1 MALAEFLDDPHGE
14 RYVPSTMKTRL
25 FRTRP
30 CRRLVVTIAAL
41 AILATLLPSAW
52 AQDPQDEIP
61 FDPDVRRGTLGNG
74 LTYYIKV
81 NPEPPDRIQLRLG
94 VKAGS
99 VLEEESERGLAHYL
113 EHMAFNGTASFAGN
127 EIIDYLESIGSAF
140 GPDLNAYT
148 SFDETVYLLEVPTDP
163 DVVATAFDIFSEWAY
178 AMTLDPEEVE
188 KERGV
193 VLEEWRL
200 GRGADQRIRD
210 QQFPVLFGDS
220 QYSVR
225 LPIGLQEVI
234 ETASADDLRG
244 FYERWYR
251 PDLMAFV
258 AVGDLDPD
266 EMEALIREHFAPPPE
281 GAADFPRAYRTD
293 TSTDRTLFPVPPHA
307 DLRVNVATD
316 PEENLTALWIYHK
329 VPAQVGHDRA
339 AYRRLLVDGLFAR
352 MINARLYERGREA
365 DPPFL
370 AAGSGRSLL
379 VGDAATLYMAA
390 YLDKDRIPRGLDTL
404 LEEMQRVVQHGFTAT
419 ELEREKA
426 NMLRAIESAW
436 HEKDQRPSRR
446 LAEEYLRH
454 FLDGESV
461 PGVDAEYALQQEMLP
476 EITVEDVNRIAEPW
490 RGIHNAVVLLS
501 GPDGIPAGPETE
513 EELIAK
519 VTGGPS
525 LEVAAYDDAAS
536 DAPLLAEIPEPGA
549 IVAEESIDAVD
560 AVRWTLSNGVTVISK
575 QTDFRDDEV
584 LLAATSPGGT
594 SLVEDADY
602 VAALSADSLVSGS
615 GVGEHDVVTLAKLLA
630 GNTASLSPYIGGLFE
645 GFTGDSSPDD
655 LETLFQLVT
664 LYATAPRLDA
674 DYYESYSSNLR
685 SQAET
690 RLSQP
695 DAVFSDTYRSAIS
708 QDHFRTRPFTLEWV
722 EELNLERSTAIYHDR
737 FGDLGDFTFILVGA
751 FDWDELRSLAA
762 TYLAT
767 LPAGGRVETWR
778 DVGIDPPPGI
788 EERIVRQGIDE
799 RSMTQIA
806 FAGDMEWSRE
816 ASLELEALGE
826 MLQIRLRERVR
837 EELGGTYS
845 IGIGAS
851 ASDLPDPE
859 YRITVWFSSDPDR
872 ADELFEEVLIG
883 VDWAREGAEQMYLNT
898 AKEILRS
905 SREEQLRRNG
915 FWLGQ
920 IRGAV
925 QRGEP
930 FEAIDGFDERLDALT
945 LEQVTEAAR
954 RYLSRDRYVRVVLL
968 PEESESGSE

>member
-1 MALAEFLDDPHGE
+1 
-14 RYVPSTMKTRL
+14 MKARL
-25 FRTRP
+25 FRIRP
-30 CRRLVVTIAAL
+30 GHHRTVAVIAAVAAL
-41 AILATLLPSAW
+41 VTLLPSAW

-163 DVVATAFDIFSEWAY
+163 DVIATAFDIFSEWAY

-220 QYSVR
+220 RYSVR

-293 TSTDRTLFPVPPHA
+293 TPTDRTLFPVPPHA

-454 FLDGESV
+454 FLDGEPV

-525 LEVAAYDDAAS
+525 LQIAAYDDAAS

-549 IVAEESIDAVD
+549 IVAEDSIGAVD
-560 AVRWTLSNGVTVISK
+560 AVRWTLSNGVTVIAK

-584 LLAATSPGGT
+584 LLSATSPGGT

-602 VAALSADSLVSGS
+602 VAALTADSLASGS
-615 GVGEHDVVTLAKLLA
+615 GVGEHDVVALEKLLA

-655 LETLFQLVT
+655 LETLFQLVA

-737 FGDLGDFTFILVGA
+737 FGDLGDFTFIIVGA
-751 FDWDELRSLAA
+751 FDWDELRSLTA

-767 LPAGGRVETWR
+767 LPAAGRVETWR

-816 ASLELEALGE
+816 ASLELSALGE

-851 ASDLPDPE
+851 TSDLPDPE

-930 FEAIDGFDERLDALT
+930 FAAIAGFDERLDALT

-954 RYLSRDRYVRVVLL
+954 RYLSRDRYVRVVLV

>member
-1 MALAEFLDDPHGE
+1 M
-14 RYVPSTMKTRL
+14 
-25 FRTRP
+25 
-30 CRRLVVTIAAL
+30 AAL
-41 AILATLLPSAW
+41 IAVAALVALLPAAW
-52 AQDPQDEIP
+52 AQDPQDEIA
-61 FDPDVRRGTLGNG
+61 FDPEVRRGTLGNG
-74 LTYYIKV
+74 MTYYIKV

-113 EHMAFNGTASFAGN
+113 EHMAFNGTASFEGN

-163 DVVATAFDIFSEWAY
+163 AVVATAFDIFSEWAY

-200 GRGADQRIRD
+200 GRGAGQRIRD

-266 EMEALIREHFAPPPE
+266 EMEALIREHFAPAPE

-293 TSTDRTLFPVPPHA
+293 APTDRTLFPVPPHP

-316 PEENLTALWIYHK
+316 PEENLTQLWIYHK

-339 AYRRLLVDGLFAR
+339 AYRRLLVDRLFAG
-352 MINARLYERGREA
+352 MINARLYERGRAA

-404 LEEMQRVVQHGFTAT
+404 LEEMQRVVQHGFTPT

-436 HEKDQRPSRR
+436 HEKDQRPSQR

-454 FLDGESV
+454 FLDGEPV
-461 PGVDAEYALQQEMLP
+461 PGVDAEYALYQEMLP

-513 EELIAK
+513 AELTAK
-519 VTGGPS
+519 VIGAPS
-525 LEVAAYDDAAS
+525 LEVAAYDDEAS
-536 DAPLLAEIPEPGA
+536 DKPLLAEIPEPGV
-549 IVAEESIDAVD
+549 IVAEEAIDAVD
-560 AVRWTLSNGVTVISK
+560 AVRWTLSNGVTVIAM

-584 LLAATSPGGT
+584 LLSATSPGGT

-602 VAALSADSLVSGS
+602 VAALTADSLVSGS
-615 GVGEHDVVTLAKLLA
+615 GVGEHDVVALDKLLA

-664 LYATAPRLDA
+664 LYATAPRLDQ
-674 DYYESYSSNLR
+674 DYYQSYSSNLR
-685 SQAET
+685 SQAES
-690 RLSQP
+690 RLLQP

-708 QDHFRTRPFTLEWV
+708 QDHFRTRPFTLELL
-722 EELNLERSTAIYHDR
+722 EDLSLERSTAIYHDR
-737 FGDLGDFTFILVGA
+737 FGDLGDFTFIIVGA
-751 FDWDELRSLAA
+751 FDWDALRSLTA
-762 TYLAT
+762 TYLAS
-767 LPAGGRVETWR
+767 LPSSGRVETWR
-778 DVGIDPPPGI
+778 DVGIDPPPAI
-788 EERIVRQGIDE
+788 EERIVRQGVDE
-799 RSMTQIA
+799 RSITRVA
-806 FAGDMEWSRE
+806 FAGEMEWSR
-816 ASLELEALGE
+816 
-826 MLQIRLRERVR
+826 
-837 EELGGTYS
+837 GG
-845 IGIGAS
+845 GA
-851 ASDLPDPE
+851 
-859 YRITVWFSSDPDR
+859 
-872 ADELFEEVLIG
+872 
-883 VDWAREGAEQMYLNT
+883 
-898 AKEILRS
+898 
-905 SREEQLRRNG
+905 
-915 FWLGQ
+915 
-920 IRGAV
+920 GAV
-925 QRGEP
+925 GP
-930 FEAIDGFDERLDALT
+930 S
-945 LEQVTEAAR
+945 AR
-954 RYLSRDRYVRVVLL
+954 CCRSACA
-968 PEESESGSE
+968 SGSGRNWAAPTRSGSALPARPFPIPNTRSRSGSPAIRSAPTSCSRRC

>member
-1 MALAEFLDDPHGE
+1 
-14 RYVPSTMKTRL
+14 MKARL
-25 FRTRP
+25 SRIRQ
-30 CRRLVVTIAAL
+30 CRRLVAAIAAVAAL
-41 AILATLLPSAW
+41 VTLLPAAW
-52 AQDPQDEIP
+52 AQEPQTELP
-61 FDPDVRRGTLGNG
+61 FDPEVRRGTLGNG
-74 LTYYIKV
+74 LTYYVKV

-94 VKAGS
+94 VRAGS
-99 VLEEESERGLAHYL
+99 VLEQESERGLAHFL

-148 SFDETVYLLEVPTDP
+148 SFDETVYLLELPTDA
-163 DVVATAFDIFSEWAY
+163 DVVAKGFDILSEWAY

-188 KERGV
+188 RERGV

-200 GRGADQRIRD
+200 GQGADQRIRD
-210 QQFPVLFGDS
+210 RQFPVLFGDS

-225 LPIGLQEVI
+225 LPIGLPEVI
-234 ETASADDLRG
+234 ETASAGDLRG

-251 PDLMAFV
+251 PDLMAVV

-281 GAADFPRAYRTD
+281 GAAEFPRAYRPD
-293 TSTDRTLFPVPPHA
+293 PSTDRTQFPVPAHA

-316 PEENLTALWIYHK
+316 PEVNLTTLYIYHK
-329 VPAQVGHDRA
+329 VPAQIGHDRA
-339 AYRRLLVDGLFAR
+339 AYRRLLVDSLFAR
-352 MINARLYERGREA
+352 MLNARLYERGREA

-404 LEEMQRVVQHGFTAT
+404 LEEMRRAVQHGFTAT

-436 HEKDQRPSRR
+436 HEKDQRPSQR
-446 LAEEYLRH
+446 LADEYLRH
-454 FLDGESV
+454 FLEGEPV

-476 EITVEDVNRIAEPW
+476 EITVEDVNRVADPW

-501 GPDGIPAGPETE
+501 GPDGVPTGPEAE
-513 EELIAK
+513 AELIAK
-519 VTGGPS
+519 VTGAQS
-525 LEVAAYDDAAS
+525 LDVAAYDDEAS

-549 IVAEESIDAVD
+549 IVAEEAIDAVD
-560 AVRWTLSNGVTVISK
+560 AVRWTLSNGVIVIAK
-575 QTDFRDDEV
+575 QTDFRDDQV
-584 LLAATSPGGT
+584 LLSATSPGGT

-602 VAALSADSLVSGS
+602 VAALTADSLVQGS
-615 GVGEHDVVTLAKLLA
+615 GVGEHDVVSLGKLLA
-630 GNTASLSPYIGGLFE
+630 GNTASLSPSIGGLFE
-645 GFTGDSSPDD
+645 GFSGNSSPDD

-664 LYATAPRLDA
+664 LYATAPRLDQ

-685 SQAET
+685 SQAEN

-708 QDHFRTRPFTLEWV
+708 QDHFRTRPFTLELL
-722 EELNLERSTAIYHDR
+722 EDLSLERSTAIYHDR
-737 FGDLGDFTFILVGA
+737 FSDIGDFTFIIVGA
-751 FDWDELRSLAA
+751 FDWDALRSLTA

-767 LPAGGRVETWR
+767 LPAAGRVETWR
-778 DVGIDPPPGI
+778 DVGIDPPPGVV
-788 EERIVRQGIDE
+788 ERIVRQGIDE
-799 RSMTQIA
+799 RSITRVA
-806 FAGDMEWSRE
+806 FAGDMDWSRE
-816 ASLELEALGE
+816 ASMELLALGE
-826 MLQIRLRERVR
+826 MLQIHLRDRMR

-845 IGIGAS
+845 VGVGAS
-851 ASDLPDPE
+851 GSALPDPE
-859 YRITVWFSSDPDR
+859 YQITVWFSSDPAR
-872 ADELFEEVLIG
+872 AGELFDEVLNG
-883 VDWAREGAEQMYLNT
+883 VDWARDGAEQSDLDT

-905 SREEQLRRNG
+905 NREEQLRRNG
-915 FWLGQ
+915 FWLGR

-930 FEAIDGFDERLDALT
+930 FEAIAGFDERLDALT
-945 LEQVTEAAR
+945 LEEVTEAAR